1 MSITN
6 RQWNI
11 RLTAICNPQNFN
23 ILDVCF
29 LLYKVENRIT
39 WLLLSVTVKN
49 SWVYITDTV
58 IQLMPA
64 SLLKILKFLHA
75 CKSRRITMERCVT
88 KKILLRLPKLHLISA
103 RNKVKMY
110 FFISFGTSTSKIKW
124 NVEVW
129 RQEKNN
135 NN

>member
-1 MSITN
+1 
-6 RQWNI
+6 
-11 RLTAICNPQNFN
+11 
-23 ILDVCF
+23 
-29 LLYKVENRIT
+29 
-39 WLLLSVTVKN
+39 
-49 SWVYITDTV
+49 
-58 IQLMPA
+58 
-64 SLLKILKFLHA
+64 
-75 CKSRRITMERCVT
+75 MERCVT